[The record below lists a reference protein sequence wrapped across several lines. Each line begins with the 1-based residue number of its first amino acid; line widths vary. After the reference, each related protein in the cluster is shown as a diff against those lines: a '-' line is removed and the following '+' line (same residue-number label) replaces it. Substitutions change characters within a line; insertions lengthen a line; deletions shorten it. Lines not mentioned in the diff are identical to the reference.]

1 MTPKKRVLK
10 IIILGDIDVGK
21 TSLIHRYVNKRYS
34 GEYKATIGTS
44 LMTKEVVIGNIE
56 ITMQVSFSCLLNKFL
71 CFISVFAI
79 LMKF

>member
-1 MTPKKRVLK
+1 MTTKKRVLK
-10 IIILGDIDVGK
+10 ITILGDIDVGK

-56 ITMQVSFSCLLNKFL
+56 ITMQVSFSCLLDKFYGFFSL
-71 CFISVFAI
+71 FAI